1 MRGLKKSL
9 VLGGSAALLGL
20 IATLIPWVS
29 GGKADLEASL
39 GLAALFH
46 LRGPREPPAEVM
58 TVLIDRSTAPDIG
71 LPAEQADV
79 EDWPREVHARL
90 TRRLHAE
97 GAHVIAFDI
106 HFKKARDAPGTR
118 ALSQAIREAG
128 NVVLATLLD
137 DLETIRSPRLPPG
150 AGAVK
155 ETPPVPEL
163 AEAAALLAPFPL
175 PRTGN
180 VHLFW
185 LFSPEAGDRLTF
197 PVAAL
202 LVYSRPWH
210 PALMGLLTQLRPRF
224 PDAWAAIDEVLAA
237 TDRAALAEGLR
248 VLLIE
253 HPALQEAL
261 IRRLRRDGSLALG
274 GRERLV
280 ALVEALGGPA
290 ARYLGFYGPAETIHA
305 LDYPCILDGRC
316 ETASAEAL
324 PSLQGKAVFVGFSDR
339 RSMRDDDRMGTVY
352 SGMSGVEIGATA
364 FANLLEGRTPHP
376 LPPLWHCLVVLGW
389 AALVGG
395 GLPRVSTGLLIPGGL
410 ALAAGYTAIAY
421 YAFALYD
428 LWIPLAVPLVQAPLA
443 AVAALF
449 WGYLDTRKERDTI
462 HEGIGHYLPAFVV
475 ENIIRERGELPMEV
489 HGICLY
495 TDAERY
501 TALSEGLPPRKLRE
515 LLNRYYEALFEPIG
529 RHGGFV
535 SDVIGDAM
543 LALWATADA
552 DPRYRGEA
560 CRAALEIL
568 KAVEAGRDGADRPY
582 LPTRIGLHC
591 GELVLGNVGAIGRYE
606 YRAVGDVVNTAQRI
620 QDANK
625 RLGTRVLASGA
636 VLDGLEGLASRALG
650 SFYLAGKSRP
660 IELYEVL
667 HPGVLTG
674 VDLDRRCLYFDSG
687 LTAFQ
692 QQDWVQAGE
701 IFEALIE
708 GYGADGPAHFY
719 LDLCRRYAH
728 TPPEPPWDG
737 AVRL

>member
-20 IATLIPWVS
+20 MVTLVPWVS
-29 GGKADLEASL
+29 GGEADLEASL

-90 TRRLHAE
+90 TRRLQAG
-97 GAHVIAFDI
+97 GAQVIAFDI
-106 HFKKARDAPGTR
+106 HFKKARDAPGTE

-137 DLETIRSPRLPPG
+137 DLETIRSPHLPPG
-150 AGAVK
+150 AGALK

-163 AEAAALLAPFPL
+163 TEAAALLAPFPL
-175 PRTGN
+175 PRAGN
-180 VHLFW
+180 VQLFW
-185 LFSPEAGDRLTF
+185 LFSPEAGDRLTL

-202 LVYSRPWH
+202 LVYSRPLH
-210 PALMGLLTQLRPRF
+210 PALMGLLTRLRPRF
-224 PDAWAAIDEVLAA
+224 PGASVAIDEVLAA
-237 TDRAALAEGLR
+237 PDLAALAEGLR
-248 VLLIE
+248 VLLVE
-253 HPALQEAL
+253 HPMLKEAL
-261 IRRLRRDGSLALG
+261 IRRLRRDGSLAVG
-274 GRERLV
+274 GRERLI
-280 ALVEALGGPA
+280 ALVEAFGGPA
-290 ARYLGFYGPAETIHA
+290 ARYLGFYGPAETIHT

-316 ETASAEAL
+316 ETVPAEAL

-339 RSMRDDDRMGTVY
+339 RSMRDDDNMRTVY
-352 SGMSGVEIGATA
+352 SGISGVEIGATA
-364 FANLLEGRTPHP
+364 FANLLEGRTLRP

-389 AALVGG
+389 AALLGG
-395 GLPRVSTGLLIPGGL
+395 GLARVSTGLVIPGGL

-421 YAFALYD
+421 YAFARHN
-428 LWIPLAVPLVQAPLA
+428 LWVPLAVPLVQAPLA
-443 AVAALF
+443 TVGALF

-501 TALSEGLPPRKLRE
+501 TALSEGLPPRELRE

-552 DPRYRGEA
+552 DPHYRGEA

-636 VLDGLEGLASRALG
+636 LLDGLEGLASRALG
-650 SFYLAGKSRP
+650 RFYLAGKSRP

-667 HPGVLTG
+667 HPGVLAG
-674 VDLDRRCLYFDSG
+674 VDRGRRCLYFHGG

-692 QQDWVQAGE
+692 QQDWVHAGE

-719 LDLCRRYAH
+719 LDLCRRYVRI
-728 TPPEPPWDG
+728 PPEPPWDG